1 MIAPIIP
8 VPQPK
13 SQTEGPA
20 PERRTGPPES
30 AAGSS
35 ADATPSSSG
44 GSAAGR
50 PAARHVRSGSFQRWR
65 RQMQRSWRWGPSGE
79 GSGDRE
85 QGLKTSMNLEMMLN
99 QKRQWYQTQS
109 KSKDHRHH
117 KEPTS
122 LFEHFIIVGLHSHA
136 NVDAIEKAF
145 AKRKTWETEV
155 AKSEIVDL
163 KKINYQVSMPTLEP
177 QVLFKYPPGKR
188 VAKEESD
195 IPAFCFPEGVKAR
208 LLERTPSL
216 SDLNEL
222 VFGQEHLARDDVSFI
237 FSLKVSDNATL
248 YGVCLH
254 VQEIVQRA
262 PGILGDVSPLTNS
275 SCKPSR
281 FLVSAP
287 RCYCILTSVPFF
299 ELHYEMLNSIVAQE
313 RLDRITQFVSEMTLK
328 ESISRGPTG
337 SDQNDENSYF
347 PNFQSSTSWMGYAI
361 PVDSVLGLT
370 SCSASLSSDRELPP
384 NLSRQ
389 LETHSPECASPSEAS
404 DISHTRELD
413 RDYRK
418 SAGQVDDYSSAASS
432 RSDSFERASGSFENC
447 QASPDVGT
455 ICSSVSRRLERVASL
470 ESVYSSVR
478 GVGSDDDDDDLS
490 SKHEVAGDE
499 KVMEW
504 AKVHNNEPLQIVCG
518 YHSLPLPPRGSE
530 VIFHPLEHLQP
541 IKYCRPGVSSLDLGT
556 SGIDPCTSTAVN
568 EVNAQLAAAEE
579 ALALSIWAVATT
591 CRSLSLESVLTLI
604 TGALLEKQMIVVCPN
619 LGVLSAIVLSLIPLI
634 RPFEWQSLF
643 LPVLPR
649 KMFDFLDAPVP
660 FIVGVQHK
668 PADIKMKTANL
679 IRVDVYKDQVKGCSL
694 PQLPRHRELIS
705 ELLPIHARLTR
716 ESSTAQRHPVHK
728 CSEVQAEAA
737 RQFLNVIKCYMES
750 FCSNLRAHTITNV
763 QSNND
768 KVSLLLK
775 DSFLD
780 SFPSRERPFMKLLID
795 TQLFS
800 ALSDSRLSTYEHE

>member
-1 MIAPIIP
+1 
-8 VPQPK
+8 
-13 SQTEGPA
+13 
-20 PERRTGPPES
+20 
-30 AAGSS
+30 
-35 ADATPSSSG
+35 
-44 GSAAGR
+44 
-50 PAARHVRSGSFQRWR
+50 
-65 RQMQRSWRWGPSGE
+65 
-79 GSGDRE
+79 
-85 QGLKTSMNLEMMLN
+85 
-99 QKRQWYQTQS
+99 
-109 KSKDHRHH
+109 
-117 KEPTS
+117 
-122 LFEHFIIVGLHSHA
+122 
-136 NVDAIEKAF
+136 
-145 AKRKTWETEV
+145 
-155 AKSEIVDL
+155 
-163 KKINYQVSMPTLEP
+163 
-177 QVLFKYPPGKR
+177 
-188 VAKEESD
+188 
-195 IPAFCFPEGVKAR
+195 
-208 LLERTPSL
+208 
-216 SDLNEL
+216 
-222 VFGQEHLARDDVSFI
+222 
-237 FSLKVSDNATL
+237 
-248 YGVCLH
+248 
-254 VQEIVQRA
+254 
-262 PGILGDVSPLTNS
+262 
-275 SCKPSR
+275 
-281 FLVSAP
+281 
-287 RCYCILTSVPFF
+287 
-299 ELHYEMLNSIVAQE
+299 MLNSIVAQE

-579 ALALSIWAVATT
+579 ALALSIWAVATA